1 MAARVPEN
9 VSEFA
14 SPYDLKQVSTDQKVG
29 SSNLPGRAIFFNE
42 LMESSAF
49 PNALFFVWGHNRG
62 HEMGAQT
69 GCSG

>member
-42 LMESSAF
+42 LYENLDARKS
-49 PNALFFVWGHNRG
+49 LFFLWANAGLIRAH
-62 HEMGAQT
+62 
-69 GCSG
+69 

>member
-29 SSNLPGRAIFFNE
+29 SSNLPGRAIFS
-42 LMESSAF
+42 MRYRISPIAI
-49 PNALFFVWGHNRG
+49 
-62 HEMGAQT
+62 QIT
-69 GCSG
+69 GFKGDA